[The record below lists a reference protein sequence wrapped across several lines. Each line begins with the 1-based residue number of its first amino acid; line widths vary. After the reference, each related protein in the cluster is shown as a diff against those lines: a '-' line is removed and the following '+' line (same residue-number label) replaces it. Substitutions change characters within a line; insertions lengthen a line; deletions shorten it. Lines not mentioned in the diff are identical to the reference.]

1 MFETN
6 RALILTILT
15 NMLKRVRFD
24 LRSMDGDPCSA
35 TPRPRDLALGPDRG
49 T

>member
-1 MFETN
+1 MFEIN

-15 NMLKRVRFD
+15 SMLKLVRFD
-24 LRSMDGDPCSA
+24 LRNIDGDPCSA